1 MNLVEKLI
9 KTFDKWTNTKPY
21 PSGKIY
27 DDYNTMF
34 GSVLTAYLQDYKG
47 MYTGTYKKGTKLT
60 DKDFKKMEEHCE
72 LLRHKGMTVT
82 TEFHTDYAVLTVLM

>member
-1 MNLVEKLI
+1 MCQHPCLGFCGQTPNHTHQER
-9 KTFDKWTNTKPY
+9 F
-21 PSGKIY
+21 Y
-27 DDYNTMF
+27 DDYNAMF

-47 MYTGTYKKGTKLT
+47 MFTGTYKKGTKLT

-82 TEFHTDYAVLTVLM
+82 IEFHTDYAGLTVLM